1 MRVLIATDA
10 FAPQVNG
17 VVRSLEKLRDLGPR
31 HGLDVRFLAPK
42 DFRSWPMPGYPEIRL
57 SLATKRHALDAL
69 DRIAPQAIHIATEGP
84 IGLAMRAACRSRGLP
99 FTTSY
104 HTRFPEYLRARLP
117 VPTSVSYGWLRRFH
131 NAGSGIMT
139 ATPGLEADLRKRGFQ
154 RLMRWSRGVD
164 CDIFRPRD
172 ISVLDL
178 PRPIFLTVSRVAV
191 EKNLEAF
198 LSLDL
203 PGSKVVVGDG
213 PALEA
218 YRAKYPKAHFLGSK
232 TGEALAEI
240 YSSADAFVFP
250 SRTDTFGLVL
260 LEALASGLPVAA
272 FPVMGP
278 RDVITSREIG
288 VLDENLRHAAIS
300 ALSLSREACVAFA
313 QRYSW
318 DASVAQFARNIQ
330 AAPGHALEGGAHRT
344 DRGSPALTALLADS
358 RTIGPA

>member
-17 VVRSLEKLRDLGPR
+17 VVRSLEKLRELGPR
-31 HGLDVRFLAPK
+31 HGLDVTFLAPR

-57 SLATKRHALDAL
+57 SLATRAHAVDAL
-69 DRIAPQAIHIATEGP
+69 DRVKPHAIHIATEGP
-84 IGLAMRAACRSRGLP
+84 IGIAMRGACLARGLP

-139 ATPGLEADLRKRGFQ
+139 ATPGLEGDLRQRGFK

-164 CDIFRPRD
+164 CDLFRPRE

-191 EKNLEAF
+191 EKNIEAF

-218 YRAKYPKAHFLGSK
+218 YRARYPDVHFLGSK
-232 TGEALAEI
+232 TGEDLAQT
-240 YSSADAFVFP
+240 YASADAFVFP

-278 RDVITSREIG
+278 RDVITSSTVG
-288 VLDENLRHAAIS
+288 VLDADLRRAALG
-300 ALSLSREACVAFA
+300 ALSLSREACVDFA
-313 QRYSW
+313 RRYSW
-318 DASVAQFARNIQ
+318 DASVAQFARNIHT
-330 AAPGHALEGGAHRT
+330 APGHAAEGGTSR
-344 DRGSPALTALLADS
+344 PAAAPVTALAS
-358 RTIGPA
+358 R